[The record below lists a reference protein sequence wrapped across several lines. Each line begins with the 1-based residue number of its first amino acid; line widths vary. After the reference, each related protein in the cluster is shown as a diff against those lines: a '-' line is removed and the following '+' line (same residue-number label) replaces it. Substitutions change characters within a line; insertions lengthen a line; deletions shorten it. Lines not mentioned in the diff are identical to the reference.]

1 MRQHARMAVLAP
13 PAVSPLPLGPAA
25 SAHAAAFCGGGAR

>member
-1 MRQHARMAVLAP
+1 MRQHARMAVPAP
-13 PAVSPLPLGPAA
+13 PAVSLPLGPAA